1 MSSSITLGNA
11 DAALILRDVQ
21 GKAISIEAFIPKI
34 HDEDAYIDV
43 SSPGYLVCLLAL
55 LLCDKPKYIKILI
68 ELQKIAEE
76 EMEEEKRKLHESSDL
91 QIEFDPENQT
101 IQ

>member
-1 MSSSITLGNA
+1 MRSLITLNNA
-11 DAALILRDVQ
+11 DAALVLRDVQ
-21 GKAISIEAFIPKI
+21 GKVISIEAFIPKI
-34 HDEDAYIDV
+34 HDEDV
-43 SSPGYLVCLLAL
+43 SSPGYLVCLLAT
-55 LLCDKPKYIKILI
+55 LLCDKPKYNQILR